1 MTRRKHYPS
10 SRTGWFAY
18 YAARFAKTE
27 CPQACHLAMWYL
39 LLSLAE
45 SDGAL

>member
-1 MTRRKHYPS
+1 MKRYPV
-10 SRTGWFAY
+10 SRAGWFGH
-18 YAARFAKTE
+18 YAARFNKTGDA
-27 CPQACHLAMWYL
+27 QACHLAMWYL